1 MMNITPRRL
10 HEIDAFSSPQ
20 PTIPSQQ
27 SQHPNVFGI
36 SHPSTG
42 RFSFSTIPLSWVH
55 FAVDD
60 LTTQAL
66 SNGGS
71 HDPFIGSRGIS
82 WHGKKEKTQSEPGKK
97 KGQHFMSCFQKATKD
112 LPMQKSL
119 WISNIEK
126 MISPRK
132 PTKMRQKNL
141 GLTTCLQPKCA
152 MDFFKALSVAVSTKS
167 SNRSIAAV
175 KSSPWDSTA
184 TVSTWK
190 VFF

>member
-1 MMNITPRRL
+1 ML
-10 HEIDAFSSPQ
+10 CQAHS

-42 RFSFSTIPLSWVH
+42 RFSFSTSPLSWVH

-71 HDPFIGSRGIS
+71 HDPCRSRGS
-82 WHGKKEKTQSEPGKK
+82 HRKGKHRVSQEKRKANT
-97 KGQHFMSCFQKATKD
+97 SCHVFKRQPKIYRKNHE
-112 LPMQKSL
+112 M
-119 WISNIEK
+119 NIKHPNLLRRENL
-126 MISPRK
+126 
-132 PTKMRQKNL
+132 KNL
-141 GLTTCLQPKCA
+141 ETGTHNGFLQPKCA

-175 KSSPWDSTA
+175 KSSP
-184 TVSTWK
+184 
-190 VFF
+190 